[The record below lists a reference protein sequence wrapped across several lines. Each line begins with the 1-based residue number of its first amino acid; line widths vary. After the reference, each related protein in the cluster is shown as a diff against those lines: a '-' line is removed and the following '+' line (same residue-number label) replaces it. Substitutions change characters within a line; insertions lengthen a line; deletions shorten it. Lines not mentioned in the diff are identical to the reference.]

1 MTTESATGS
10 QETKPGGGLHVPE
23 LDGLRGIA
31 VLIVMLYHFTAVKKY
46 GTSILD
52 EVVYGLSK
60 TGWLGVDLFFVL
72 SGFLITGILLRAR
85 GTSKSYFKSFYVR
98 RVLRIFPLYYAY
110 LFLFFVLLPIFAD
123 QVFPAKQLAQL
134 ESLLDIQAWFW
145 LYASNIY
152 TFLQGDH
159 TGLATSHFWSLAIEE
174 QFYLVWPLVVFAF
187 SGATL
192 RKLCVGLIGI
202 AFGIRVALYML
213 GYDPVSIYVFS
224 PARMDTLL
232 SGALLAIW
240 VHQGVD
246 TESLLRLA
254 RRVLMVLSPIAIGI
268 LWFGGQH
275 PTNHP
280 AIFTIGYSIF
290 AFCFTSIIAIAV
302 LDDSPGRYRNLLT
315 TRPLRFLGK
324 YSYGLYVIHVLVFAL
339 GSRAFGD
346 PVVIFGTQ
354 LIWQLGFTLACLSVT
369 VIGALV
375 SWHVMEKRFLQLK
388 DRFEY

>member
-1 MTTESATGS
+1 
-10 QETKPGGGLHVPE
+10 
-23 LDGLRGIA
+23 
-31 VLIVMLYHFTAVKKY
+31 MLYHFTAVKKY

-98 RVLRIFPLYYAY
+98 RILRIFPLYYAY

-134 ESLLDIQAWFW
+134 EGLLDIQAWFW

-152 TFLQGDH
+152 SFLQGDH

-174 QFYLVWPLVVFAF
+174 QFYLVWPLIVFAF
-187 SGATL
+187 SGPTL
-192 RKLCVGLIGI
+192 RKICIGLIGI
-202 AFGIRVALYML
+202 AFGLRVALYMS
-213 GYDPVSIYVFS
+213 GYDPVAIYVFS
-224 PARMDTLL
+224 PTRMDTLL

-240 VHQGVD
+240 VHEGAD

-254 RRVLMVLSPIAIGI
+254 RRVLIVLGPIAVGI
-268 LWFGGQH
+268 LWVGGQH
-275 PTNHP
+275 PANHP

-290 AFCFTSIIAIAV
+290 AFCFASMVAIAV
-302 LDDSPGRYRNLLT
+302 LDDAPGRYRNLLT

-324 YSYGLYVIHVLVFAL
+324 YSYGLYVIHVLVFAI

-354 LIWQLGFTLACLSVT
+354 LIWQLGFTLACLSAT
-369 VIGALV
+369 LIGALV